1 MRVSEK
7 ALILQSIKHG
17 DKKYI
22 LKLFSRQHGMLTAA
36 VNVGQSKMAKIRS
49 SSVMPLNFIEAELI
63 FKENKEIHLLTELSV
78 YKTQSNIHQH
88 MSKLSIAQ
96 FMHEV
101 MIKTL
106 KDQHGHS
113 DLYLFIEDCFDFLN
127 GANEGYS
134 NLHLHFLLE
143 LSKHLGFEPQ
153 NNFSST
159 NLYFDVR
166 EGRFTETA
174 MVWPFGLDKE
184 ESAVFSEVLKCNLLA
199 ARFSREEK
207 HLVLDV
213 FLNYFA
219 FHIPGFGILKS
230 PEVLKEVFND

>member
-22 LKLFSRQHGMLTAA
+22 LKLFSQHHGMLTAA
-36 VNVGQSKMAKIRS
+36 VNVGQSKTAKIRTS
-49 SSVMPLNFIEAELI
+49 AVMPLNFVEAELI
-63 FKENKEIHLLTELSV
+63 FKENKDIHLLTELNV
-78 YKTQSNIHQH
+78 YKAQSDIHQH

-106 KDQHGHS
+106 KDQHGHA
-113 DLYLFIEDCFDFLN
+113 DLFKFIEECFDFLN
-127 GANEGYS
+127 EAREGYS
-134 NLHLHFLLE
+134 NLHLYFLME

-153 NNFSST
+153 NNLNSSS
-159 NLYFDVR
+159 LYFDVR

-174 MVWPFGLDKE
+174 MVWPFGLGKE
-184 ESAVFSEVLKCNLLA
+184 DSVLFSQVLKFNLLA

-207 HLVLDV
+207 HLLLDV

-230 PEVLKEVFND
+230 PEILKEVFND